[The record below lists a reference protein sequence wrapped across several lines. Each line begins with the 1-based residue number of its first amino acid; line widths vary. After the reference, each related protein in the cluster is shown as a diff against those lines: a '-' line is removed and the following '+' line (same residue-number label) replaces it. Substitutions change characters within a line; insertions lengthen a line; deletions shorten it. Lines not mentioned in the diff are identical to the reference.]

1 MKIIRPRISKRK
13 YASQSK
19 QNSRS
24 GAEEL
29 DDISYSTWPTR
40 NAEMIANLRAVG
52 LPRPGE
58 QKRLYTTK
66 AFNAIGFLSL
76 IAESGAPVEE
86 TYIAIYAIDYASGCL
101 LDDMVSRGLLGKVY
115 FLISN
120 LRNTAHREKERIL
133 MERLARNPSIRLLF
147 AGSHAKMIA
156 CRTSDGG
163 HYVVEGSGNFAANS
177 RIENYIFENCEQSF
191 NFIKTELF
199 GQLDKI
205 ATAKEFAM
213 VDFGKNGQK

>member
-66 AFNAIGFLSL
+66 SFNAIGFLSL
-76 IAESGAPVEE
+76 IAEGGGVVEE

-147 AGSHAKMIA
+147 AGSHAKLIA
-156 CRTSDGG
+156 CRTRDGG

-191 NFIKTELF
+191 NFIKNELF

-213 VDFGKNGQK
+213 VDFNKDGQK

>member
-1 MKIIRPRISKRK
+1 MKIVKHRISKSK
-13 YASQSK
+13 YASQSDTH
-19 QNSRS
+19 SRS

-29 DDISYSTWPTR
+29 DDISYSVWPTR
-40 NAEMIANLRAVG
+40 NAEMISNLRTVG
-52 LPRPGE
+52 LPQPGE

-66 AFNAIGFLSL
+66 SFNAIGFLSL
-76 IAESGAPVEE
+76 IIEQAGAIEE

-133 MERLARNPSIRLLF
+133 MERLAKNPSIRMIF

-156 CRTSDGG
+156 CRTCDGG
-163 HYVVEGSGNFAANS
+163 HYVIEGSGNFAANS

-191 NFIKTELF
+191 DHIKHRLF

-205 ATAKEFAM
+205 ATAKEYAV
-213 VDFGKNGQK
+213 VDFENGQE